1 MIWLLILVVLA
12 FVQNMAFTL
21 VSRSRNSGDPGY
33 HRYCAWASNG
43 VWFLCQV
50 CIVKS
55 IWDAIDAGNFGFVI
69 LAGIAYT
76 LSTTEGSV
84 FMMKHLLKTER
95 GKRRVGARGDEKPSV
110 CPKCQHD
117 GCRQLAEFMNPMGDI
132 LCSDCIQVDVETG
145 EYSSEDCKA
154 I

>member
-1 MIWLLILVVLA
+1 MMWLIILAILA

-21 VSRSRNSGDPGY
+21 VSRSRNSADPGY

-55 IWDAIDAGNFGFVI
+55 IWDAIDAGNIGYVI
-69 LAGIAYT
+69 IAGMIYT

-84 FMMKHLLKTER
+84 FMMKHLLKKET
-95 GKRRVGARGDEKPSV
+95 GKRRVGAR
-110 CPKCQHD
+110 
-117 GCRQLAEFMNPMGDI
+117 
-132 LCSDCIQVDVETG
+132 VD
-145 EYSSEDCKA
+145 K
-154 I
+154 